1 MEEMNEL
8 RLTHNETDVI
18 SLNALAQNLL
28 SHFQGYIAFELL
40 HLLSPKSLY
49 WIAQLHTK
57 VASEFNSKI
66 NHSMS
71 IRD

>member
-28 SHFQGYIAFELL
+28 SHFQG
-40 HLLSPKSLY
+40 
-49 WIAQLHTK
+49 
-57 VASEFNSKI
+57 
-66 NHSMS
+66 
-71 IRD
+71 